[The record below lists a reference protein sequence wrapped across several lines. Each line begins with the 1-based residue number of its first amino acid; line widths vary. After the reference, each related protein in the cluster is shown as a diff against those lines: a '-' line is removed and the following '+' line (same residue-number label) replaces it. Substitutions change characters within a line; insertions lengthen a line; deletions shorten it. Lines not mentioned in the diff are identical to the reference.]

1 MNRGNK
7 NPLKISIQDIALIG
21 MMTAVIEVSKLALSF
36 LPNVELVTF
45 WIIMFTLFFGP
56 KVIYAI
62 IVFILIEISIYGVHI
77 WVIMYFYIWPL
88 LAIIVY
94 LCRKQNS
101 MWFYSILSGLFGVLF
116 GAFCS
121 VPYIVIG
128 AVDGGIRSGLLMAFN
143 WWVAGIPFDIVH
155 GIANFAIMSVLY
167 VPVRAL
173 LERMRKM

>member
-1 MNRGNK
+1 MNRKNK

-21 MMTAVIEVSKLALSF
+21 MMTAVIEVSKLMLSF

-62 IVFILIEISIYGVHI
+62 VVFILIEISIYGVHI

-155 GIANFAIMSVLY
+155 GVANFAIMSVLY